1 VFLDD
6 YPAATAIDENSCPR
20 ATDDVRHV
28 ARREMGNA
36 IGRSHDRR
44 IAGEDV
50 DVHRRPFPFRVAHV
64 AADVFPERFDL

>member
-1 VFLDD
+1 
-6 YPAATAIDENSCPR
+6 
-20 ATDDVRHV
+20 
-28 ARREMGNA
+28 MGNA